1 MGVREVLDGYPY
13 LNNLIQLCPGDCF
26 KYRDLR
32 RSEERRGS
40 RYCTI
45 P

>member
-26 KYRDLR
+26 KQMEKRIKLLV
-32 RSEERRGS
+32 
-40 RYCTI
+40 
-45 P
+45 